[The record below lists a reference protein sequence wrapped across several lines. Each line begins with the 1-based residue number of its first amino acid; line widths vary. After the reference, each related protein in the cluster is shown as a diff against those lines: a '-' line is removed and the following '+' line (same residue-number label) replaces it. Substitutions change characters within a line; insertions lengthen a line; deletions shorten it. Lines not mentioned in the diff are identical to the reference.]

1 MFGIQTYERS
11 PRRETM
17 EPQTPSSCLN
27 VLVEIASGI
36 SHRTTIQKT
45 LSEICSRLDSF
56 FAPRHM
62 AALLVEPETGDLTF
76 SHVLG
81 DKAELL
87 TGKKLRNGKGIAG
100 WVAHEGTPLLVEDTA
115 SDPRF
120 QTLFL
125 TAKTKG
131 STSFM
136 AVPLKSGDMTYGVLE
151 LIDTRSGAPF
161 TPQNLQD
168 LSAVADIAT
177 MALERA
183 YYFQAMKRMAETD
196 LLTGLANKRTFDR
209 HMEREIEIC
218 KRYGHPTSVVLLKID
233 NLRGLNESHGA
244 EAMDKVLQL
253 VAKTLADEVRK
264 VDVPCRTKSD
274 TFAVIMPNTAKPA
287 AVEVG
292 NRLAS
297 IISQQSAARHAPYFT
312 LNQGVFTAVQEDIAP
327 VLGICDSCRIEPEGF
342 RKFRD
347 VANNLFQMFSEE
359 RRALE
364 RRQYYRKDVQLAG
377 SFENAETGET
387 GDLLIEN
394 LSLNGLGFTT
404 LLNHRLAR
412 NDIIKVVF
420 RLDDSRRSEL
430 IRLVRV
436 RYINEHYVGCQF
448 TDQKSYDGDLGFYL
462 MR

>member
-1 MFGIQTYERS
+1 
-11 PRRETM
+11 M
-17 EPQTPSSCLN
+17 EPQTPSSCLQ
-27 VLVEIASGI
+27 VLVEIAQGL

-45 LSEICSRLDSF
+45 LSEVCSRVDSF
-56 FAPRHM
+56 FAPRHL

-87 TGKKLRNGKGIAG
+87 SGKKLRRGKGIAG
-100 WVAHEGTPLLVEDTA
+100 WVAHDGTPLLVENTA

-125 TAKTKG
+125 TAKTKD

-136 AVPLKSGDMTYGVLE
+136 AVPLQSGDTTYGVLE

-161 TPQNLQD
+161 TQQNLRD
-168 LSAVADIAT
+168 LSAMADIAT

-209 HMEREIEIC
+209 HMEREIEVC

-233 NLRGLNESHGA
+233 NLRGLNEDHGTA
-244 EAMDKVLQL
+244 AMDRVLQL
-253 VAKTLADEVRK
+253 VAKTLKDEVRK

-274 TFAVIMPNTAKPA
+274 TFAVIMPNTEKPA
-287 AVEVG
+287 AAEVG
-292 NRLAS
+292 NRLNA
-297 IISQQSAARHAPYFT
+297 IISQQSAARQTPYFT
-312 LNQGVFTAVQEDIAP
+312 LTQGVVTAVQEDVTP
-327 VLGICDSCRIEPEGF
+327 VLGICDSCRYEPEGF

-347 VANNLFQMFSEE
+347 VATNLFQMFSEE
-359 RRALE
+359 RQALE

-377 SFENAETGET
+377 SFADQDTGES
-387 GDLLIEN
+387 GDVLIEN

-404 LLNHRLAR
+404 LLNHRLAK
-412 NDIIKVVF
+412 NALIKVVF
-420 RLDDSRRSEL
+420 QLDDSRRSE
-430 IRLVRV
+430 ITRMVRV
-436 RYINEHYVGCQF
+436 RYISDRYVGCQF
-448 TDQKSYDGDLGFYL
+448 TDQRSYDGDLGFYL

>member
-1 MFGIQTYERS
+1 
-11 PRRETM
+11 M
-17 EPQTPSSCLN
+17 EPQTASSCLQ
-27 VLVEIASGI
+27 VLVEIARGI

-45 LSEICSRLDSF
+45 LSEICSRVDSF
-56 FAPRHM
+56 FAPRHL

-87 TGKKLRNGKGIAG
+87 SGKKLRKGKGIAG
-100 WVAHEGTPLLVEDTA
+100 WVAHEGSPLLVESTA
-115 SDPRF
+115 DDPRF

-125 TAKTKG
+125 TAKTKD

-136 AVPLKSGDMTYGVLE
+136 AVPLKSGDTIYGVLE

-161 TPQNLQD
+161 TPQDLQH
-168 LSAVADIAT
+168 LSAMADITT

-183 YYFQAMKRMAETD
+183 YYFQAMKRMTETD

-209 HMEREIEIC
+209 HMEREVEIC
-218 KRYGHPTSVVLLKID
+218 KRYGHPSSVVLLKID
-233 NLRGLNESHGA
+233 NLRGLNEEHGTA
-244 EAMDKVLQL
+244 AMDRVLQL
-253 VAKTLADEVRK
+253 VAKILKDEVRK

-274 TFAVIMPNTAKPA
+274 TFAVIMPNTNKPA
-287 AVEVG
+287 AADVG
-292 NRLAS
+292 NRLNA
-297 IISQQSAARHAPYFT
+297 IISQQSAARQTPYFT
-312 LNQGVFTAVQEDIAP
+312 LTQGVVTAVQEDVTP
-327 VLGICDSCRIEPEGF
+327 VLGICDSCRYEPEGF

-347 VANNLFQMFSEE
+347 VGTNLFQMFSEE
-359 RRALE
+359 RQALE

-377 SFENAETGET
+377 RFENTETGES

-404 LLNHRLAR
+404 LLNHRLTK
-412 NDIIKVVF
+412 NEIVKVVF
-420 RLDDSRRSEL
+420 RLDDSRRSE
-430 IRLVRV
+430 ITRLVRV
-436 RYINEHYVGCQF
+436 RYINERYVGCQF